1 MAQMPR
7 SLPTPREAL
16 LILQGRRTRPAPGPP
31 PAAGKAL
38 TATIKAMDARFG
50 QGAEGLKARWREI
63 VGETLARRTEPIR
76 LVRGRGDGPAALE
89 LRVEGPSATLIQ
101 HQAPDVL
108 ARVNLFLGAGAVDRL
123 RIVQGPLRG
132 KLDQARQPRAEPVR
146 RHEGPLDAAAE
157 AALADSL
164 EAIPGESLKAALT
177 RLGRAVL
184 RRDGGQR

>member
-1 MAQMPR
+1 MPR
-7 SLPTPREAL
+7 PLPTPREAL

-38 TATIKAMDARFG
+38 TATIKALDARFG

-132 KLDQARQPRAEPVR
+132 KLDRARQPRAEPVR

>member
-1 MAQMPR
+1 MPQMPR

-16 LILQGRRTRPAPGPP
+16 LILKGRRTRPAPGPP

-38 TATIKAMDARFG
+38 TATIKALDARFG

-76 LVRGRGDGPAALE
+76 LVRGRGEGPAALE

-132 KLDQARQPRAEPVR
+132 KTERPRELRAKPPR

-157 AALADSL
+157 AALAESL
-164 EAIPGESLKAALT
+164 DTIRDTSLKAALT
-177 RLGRAVL
+177 RLGRGVL
-184 RRDGGQR
+184 RRDNGQT

>member
-1 MAQMPR
+1 
-7 SLPTPREAL
+7 L
-16 LILQGRRTRPAPGPP
+16 
-31 PAAGKAL
+31 
-38 TATIKAMDARFG
+38 DARFG

-63 VGETLARRTEPIR
+63 VGDTLARRTEPIR
-76 LVRGRGDGPAALE
+76 LVRGRSDGPAALE

-101 HQAPDVL
+101 HQAPDLL

-132 KLDQARQPRAEPVR
+132 KTELARAPRAKPVR

-157 AALADSL
+157 AALVESL
-164 EAIPGESLKAALT
+164 EAIGDHSLKSALT

-184 RRDGGQR
+184 RRESSKR